1 MLFSIFGVITYL
13 LTKGRRTKKEEF
25 KMADVAVSPPQ
36 KESKK

>member
-1 MLFSIFGVITYL
+1 MLFFIFGVITYL
-13 LTKGRRTKKEEF
+13 LTKGKCTNKEEL